1 MLFFVVVVVVVVV
14 FSCCHYLVFGLGKMS
29 FGKYRTC
36 RECYGVKTLSHFPG
50 GLRRYRHLICD
61 ECQEQIRNRNLAN
74 ANTARRICRQ
84 CKMSKLLIEFHV
96 YEKETGRRI
105 GTCNSCLYRQR
116 QRQGVR
122 FPKSMASVLR
132 RSGSASS
139 TSTVTSLSEG
149 ETGETQSS

>member
-1 MLFFVVVVVVVVV
+1 
-14 FSCCHYLVFGLGKMS
+14 MS
-29 FGKYRTC
+29 SANYRTC

-74 ANTARRICRQ
+74 ANTARRICRK
-84 CKMSKLLIEFHV
+84 CNMSKPLIEFQF

-116 QRQGVR
+116 HARNSIDKVFGYRKVWRLFFADQDRHPRHQ
-122 FPKSMASVLR
+122 
-132 RSGSASS
+132 
-139 TSTVTSLSEG
+139 
-149 ETGETQSS
+149 QSPLYQKAKLAKHNPLKTNWTLLHSDLHDDPI